1 MSTGNRD
8 TFSEVIDIT
17 LHKYNSIDLRLWG
30 IVTRFSTTKKLGDD
44 SVLIDVNDLKRLYT
58 QGLNLK
64 FLDLRL

>member
-44 SVLIDVNDLKRLYT
+44 SVLIDVNDPKQVEQAAFILKT
-58 QGLNLK
+58 V
-64 FLDLRL
+64 

>member
-30 IVTRFSTTKKLGDD
+30 IITRFSTTKTLNE
-44 SVLIDVNDLKRLYT
+44 SEVLIDVFPTLLV
-58 QGLNLK
+58 GLA
-64 FLDLRL
+64 